1 MAYKKEIQP
10 VKIRIKKGDT
20 VLVLSGDDKNKT
32 GVIKEVIREKYRA
45 IVTGVNMVKRHVKP
59 TAERTGG
66 VEQREASIHI
76 SNLMLVDANGV
87 ASRVTTE
94 TREGTKVRV
103 SKKTGAIIADPHKK
117 SEKSE
122 TPQA

>member
-1 MAYKKEIQP
+1 MAYKKEITP

-20 VLVLSGDDKNKT
+20 VLILSGDDKNKT
-32 GVIKEVIREKYRA
+32 GVVKEVIREKYRA
-45 IVTGVNMVKRHVKP
+45 IVTGANMVKRHVKP

-66 VEQREASIHI
+66 IEEREASIHI

-87 ASRVTTE
+87 AGRIKSEVV
-94 TREGTKVRV
+94 EGNKVRI
-103 SKKTGAIIADPHKK
+103 SKKTGAVIADPYK
-117 SEKSE
+117 SNKSE